1 MQAQFMLN
9 FPSVG
14 QKALSEFVYL
24 NLCYSKDPTNGEL
37 WSVCDLIVEVRGV
50 YIAEVARRRL
60 ALHNEDL
67 IVPLVLH
74 LYLVPHFANFEETV
88 R

>member
-37 WSVCDLIVEVRGV
+37 WSVCDLIVRSGV
-50 YIAEVARRRL
+50 FIL
-60 ALHNEDL
+60 LKLPGEDWL
-67 IVPLVLH
+67 CIMK
-74 LYLVPHFANFEETV
+74 T
-88 R
+88 

>member
-24 NLCYSKDPTNGEL
+24 NLCKDPTNGEL
-37 WSVCDLIVEVRGV
+37 WSVCDLIVRSGV
-50 YIAEVARRRL
+50 FIL
-60 ALHNEDL
+60 LKLPGEDWL
-67 IVPLVLH
+67 CIMK
-74 LYLVPHFANFEETV
+74 T
-88 R
+88 